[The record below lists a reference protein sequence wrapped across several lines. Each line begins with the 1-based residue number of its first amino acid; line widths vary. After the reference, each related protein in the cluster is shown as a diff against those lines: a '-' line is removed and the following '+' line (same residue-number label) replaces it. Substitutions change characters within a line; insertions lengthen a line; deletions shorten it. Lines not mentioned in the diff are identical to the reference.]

1 MFFGNFTHNLDEKG
15 RLVIPSKM
23 REALGSRAYI
33 LKGYDGALSI
43 YPESDFLKLVSDMEK
58 LPFHKKTARAH
69 LRAQMSSV
77 SELLIDRQGRALL
90 PTSLLAKYH
99 IGKEV
104 VVIGA
109 LDHIEVWNK

>member
-1 MFFGNFTHNLDEKG
+1 M
-15 RLVIPSKM
+15 
-23 REALGSRAYI
+23 
-33 LKGYDGALSI
+33 KGYDGALSI

-109 LDHIEVWNK
+109 LDHIEVWNKEEYEAYDKVINDSFEDNAELLGEEKD